1 MPKQIFQVKDFSGG
15 LNTLQH
21 GIDINDNQVRQAKN
35 IMFNIRGIIQSA
47 YSMAGTTEVAPN
59 GNGNLLTR
67 STYSNTNISSTSSGE
82 SVQAGYGLGY
92 FETDYIRDGVSVTVS
107 TADQSGGSEDGFKF
121 VSSTTANTLSC
132 KKNGDKVLKVK
143 HGTKHMV
150 KDQKLKREEKNIKF
164 KE

>member
-47 YSMAGTTEVAPN
+47 YTMADTTQVAPN

-67 STYSNTNISSTSSGE
+67 STYSNTNISSTSS
-82 SVQAGYGLGY
+82 
-92 FETDYIRDGVSVTVS
+92 
-107 TADQSGGSEDGFKF
+107 
-121 VSSTTANTLSC
+121 
-132 KKNGDKVLKVK
+132 
-143 HGTKHMV
+143 
-150 KDQKLKREEKNIKF
+150 
-164 KE
+164 